1 MSKYSF
7 FIVKMNVSPIG
18 RNSTKQERDE
28 FEEYDKKY
36 EIRKKFISVL
46 EHEFP
51 DYGLTFSIGL
61 FIPFLSSI

>member
-1 MSKYSF
+1 M
-7 FIVKMNVSPIG
+7 MNVSPIG